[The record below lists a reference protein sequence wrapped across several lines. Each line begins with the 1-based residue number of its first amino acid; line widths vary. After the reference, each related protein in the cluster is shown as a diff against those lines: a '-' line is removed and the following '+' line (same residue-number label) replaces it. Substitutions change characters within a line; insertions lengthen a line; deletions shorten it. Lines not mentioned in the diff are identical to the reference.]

1 MKYLLD
7 TNTVIY
13 FFKGMGQVA
22 EHLLAK
28 QAEQL
33 AISSVTLYELKVGIL
48 KSNNPNKRIDQ
59 LERLLRF
66 IAVIP
71 FDAACAHHT
80 AVIRASLEQAG
91 TPIGPYDLQIAG
103 TAIAHQYILVTH
115 NTKEF
120 ARISGIM
127 LDDWF

>member
-7 TNTVIY
+7 TNTIIY
-13 FFKGMGQVA
+13 FFKGMGQVSDR
-22 EHLLAK
+22 LLAK

-33 AISSVTLYELKVGIL
+33 AISSVTLYELKVGIF
-48 KSNNPNKRIDQ
+48 KSNNPSKRISQ

-66 IAVIP
+66 ITVIP
-71 FDAACAHHT
+71 FDAACAHQT
-80 AVIRASLEQAG
+80 AIIRSSLEQLG

-103 TAIAHQYILVTH
+103 TAIVHQRILVTH

>member
-22 EHLLAK
+22 DHLLSK
-28 QAEQL
+28 HSEQL

-48 KSNNPNKRIDQ
+48 KSNNPSKRISQ

-66 IAVIP
+66 ITVIP
-71 FDAACAHHT
+71 FDDGCAHQT
-80 AVIRASLEQAG
+80 AKIRAELEKSG

-103 TAIAHQYILVTH
+103 TAIAYQRILVTH